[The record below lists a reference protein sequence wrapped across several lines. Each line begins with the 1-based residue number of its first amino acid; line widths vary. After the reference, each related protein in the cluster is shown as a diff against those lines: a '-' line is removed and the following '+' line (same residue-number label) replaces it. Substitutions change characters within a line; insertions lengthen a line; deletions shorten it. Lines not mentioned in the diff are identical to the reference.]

1 MVSANEKLA
10 EEDGEREV
18 VSKGLA
24 QQYVMIFSTSK
35 FMHTTVYWPA
45 HLTAY
50 AVQFAQ
56 MHVSVTSLTQPF
68 VAP

>member
-1 MVSANEKLA
+1 MVSANEKFA

-24 QQYVMIFSTSK
+24 QKYVLIFSTRK
-35 FMHTTVYWPA
+35 FMHTWSA

-56 MHVSVTSLTQPF
+56 MHVSVTSLTRPYL
-68 VAP
+68 AP

>member
-1 MVSANEKLA
+1 
-10 EEDGEREV
+10 
-18 VSKGLA
+18 
-24 QQYVMIFSTSK
+24 
-35 FMHTTVYWPA
+35 MHTTVYWPA

-50 AVQFAQ
+50 VVQFAQ